1 MLAYLIRRMLWM
13 VPTFIGIL
21 VINFGVLRL
30 QGMTLSDELAMTGS
44 AKSGDG
50 GERKVEK
57 AGAAVENL
65 LSRFRRTGN
74 DLPAL
79 INLRAF
85 STETGMR
92 ATLESLERKLG
103 GEARES
109 ERNQREKDLWLYGRH
124 AVLPLAAV
132 LADPDQER
140 LHGPASLALSLCA
153 LTSINVEDLDRL
165 SKERRSYLL
174 ARNDELKRLRID
186 FDNTNAAGF
195 RTNDAQSATKAAAL
209 VALVQRDVADF
220 QTNWTQR
227 LGSVVAETGF
237 IDFLSRLATGRL
249 YSSTRKEYVFTI
261 IADRWQVTLWLNVAA
276 IILAWGVSIPLG
288 MWSARHEGSLADR
301 TATSGLF
308 LLWALPSFFIGT
320 LLLHHFATSTGQG
333 QEAWFPNKGLSSP
346 GSYWLTPWDYL
357 RDLLWHAALPLF
369 VLTYGSFTA
378 LSRYMRANV
387 LEQLS
392 ADYVRTARAKGCDE
406 TRVMYG
412 HVQRNSLITMITLG
426 SGLLA
431 SLFGGFVFVESIYVI
446 PGLGTLLLD
455 AAKQQDAPLLMGST
469 VISVLLL
476 LVGILLADLLY
487 AVADPRIGGRYD

>member
-1 MLAYLIRRMLWM
+1 MLAYLLRRLLWM

-30 QGMTLSDELAMTGS
+30 QGQSLSDELAQTG
-44 AKSGDG
+44 AGDSGDG
-50 GERKVEK
+50 GARKAET

-65 LSRFRRTGN
+65 LARFRRTGN

-85 STETGMR
+85 TSSEGMR
-92 ATLESLERKLG
+92 VTLESLERKSG
-103 GEARES
+103 GEAKES
-109 ERNQREKDLWLYGRH
+109 ARNKREKNLWLYGRH

-132 LADPDQER
+132 LADPAQER

-165 SKERRSYLL
+165 SKERRSHLL
-174 ARNDELKRLRID
+174 ARNDELKRLRIE
-186 FDNTNAAGF
+186 FDNTNAAGY
-195 RTNDAQSATKAAAL
+195 RTTDAQSATKAAAM
-209 VALVQRDVADF
+209 VALVQRDAADF
-220 QTNWTQR
+220 QTTLGQR
-227 LGSVVAETGF
+227 LTSVVAETGF

-249 YSSTRKEYVFTI
+249 YSSTRKEYVFTV

-276 IILAWGVSIPLG
+276 IVLAWGVSIPLG
-288 MWSARHEGSLADR
+288 MWSARRAGSLVDQG
-301 TATSGLF
+301 ATGGLF

-320 LLLHHFATSTGQG
+320 LLLHHLATDHGQG
-333 QEAWFPNKGLSSP
+333 ALFPNKGLSSP
-346 GSYWLTPWDYL
+346 ESYWLTPWDYL

-369 VLTYGSFTA
+369 VLTYGSFTS

-387 LEQLS
+387 LEQLG

-406 TRVMYG
+406 HRVLYG

-487 AVADPRIGGRYD
+487 AVADPRIGSRYD